1 MWDLSFTTQPG
12 MLSNKNQYLF
22 LEKRKNMMDNFVK
35 QVANKP

>member
-22 LEKRKNMMDNFVK
+22 LEKRKKHDGQLRK
-35 QVANKP
+35 TSS